1 MTQPGLVLLGLTKE
15 EFFAEITSTINDRFD
30 ELKMDLM
37 KSKVPDP
44 EDYLT
49 PKDVDKLLGISH
61 TTRIAWSKKGILKRH
76 YLNSKPYYLRSEIDA
91 SMIEE
96 EKRR

>member
-1 MTQPGLVLLGLTKE
+1 MVQNVFLLGMTKE
-15 EFFAEITSTINDRFD
+15 ELVTEIKKIINELFD
-30 ELKMDLM
+30 EFKGELT

-49 PKDVDKLLGISH
+49 PKEVEKLLGISH

>member
-1 MTQPGLVLLGLTKE
+1 MTQDALIFLGLTKE
-15 EFFAEITSTINDRFD
+15 EFISEIRSINDRID

-37 KSKVPDP
+37 KSKVPNP

-49 PKDVDKLLGISH
+49 SKEVEELLGISH
-61 TTRIAWSKKGILKRH
+61 TTRIVWSKKGILKRH

-96 EKRR
+96 EKRS